1 MTREEFQN
9 LTGIKVDFDE
19 YEAIEQI
26 YYTDASLP
34 KEAFCEW
41 FKQATTTA
49 NGYHNLIAA
58 GMKLLT
64 NERDLREAKH
74 EKDELAFFMAEQAE
88 KYSSAELR
96 EKAIE
101 LLGEKKYICW
111 KLNGKRNLWQLDIDL
126 IKELINQ

>member
-26 YYTDASLP
+26 YYTDANLP

-41 FKQATTTA
+41 FKHAASTA

-58 GMKLLT
+58 GNKLLT
-64 NERDLREAKH
+64 NERDLREDAMPK
-74 EKDELAFFMAEQAE
+74 
-88 KYSSAELR
+88 
-96 EKAIE
+96 
-101 LLGEKKYICW
+101 G
-111 KLNGKRNLWQLDIDL
+111 
-126 IKELINQ
+126 NQCH